1 MCCTRDGQLTHQ
13 SDEWV
18 RGAEIEEGG
27 EREREKE
34 GEAWEKRRWVKS
46 LDCLQ
51 MAVRGG
57 EVLQSPVRA
66 QAVCVNVCVWV
77 CICICVFACL
87 CVQMGLCICVCLSIY
102 LYVVCMHKVCVHAIC
117 VCV

>member
-66 QAVCVNVCVWV
+66 QAVCVCE
-77 CICICVFACL
+77 
-87 CVQMGLCICVCLSIY
+87 CVCLGVHLY
-102 LYVVCMHKVCVHAIC
+102 LCVCMFVHSNGVVYMCMSFHLSVCC
-117 VCV
+117 VYA